1 MAWDK
6 NCCILGPA
14 GVAVANGLLA
24 GNPIQLLI
32 QLKAAGFTILWVA
45 IGSYVVLILIRKFVP
60 LRVGDQQ
67 ERQGLDVSSHGEE
80 AYNNEF
86 TG

>member
-45 IGSYVVLILIRKFVP
+45 IGTYVVLILIRKFVP

-67 ERQGLDVSSHGEE
+67 ECQGLDVSSHGEE

>member
-1 MAWDK
+1 MAWDTTQ
-6 NCCILGPA
+6 NLVGPA

-24 GNPIQLLI
+24 GIPIQLLI

-45 IGSYVVLILIRKFVP
+45 IGTYVVLILIRKFVP

-67 ERQGLDVSSHGEE
+67 ERQG
-80 AYNNEF
+80 
-86 TG
+86 

>member
-6 NCCILGPA
+6 TQNLVGPA

-45 IGSYVVLILIRKFVP
+45 IGTYVVLILIRKFVP

-67 ERQGLDVSSHGEE
+67 ERQSLDVSSHGEE